1 VNTAPQLGSL
11 QVAVRIRWRVQ
22 NRLVAVYT
30 WLQDGSSQTLKRGG
44 NSSSSLADGV
54 IVEAG
59 SDNPIHVNQREI
71 ELLPVRN
78 MHHLIM

>member
-1 VNTAPQLGSL
+1 
-11 QVAVRIRWRVQ
+11 
-22 NRLVAVYT
+22 VYT